1 MRRTSPA
8 PDRSMPSASRMNVS
22 MPAEIRHLVTQ
33 GAISTAALERRS
45 LDDSSWIL
53 RAVCEKLVREWDSLS
68 LGQPVPDAVRRL
80 AERGLARTTQEN
92 AGHIDGLLGSAL
104 TARDEEVCTSVG

>member
-1 MRRTSPA
+1 
-8 PDRSMPSASRMNVS
+8 MNVS

-53 RAVCEKLVREWDSLS
+53 RAVCEKLAREWDSLNLS
-68 LGQPVPDAVRRL
+68 QPVPDVVRRR
-80 AERGLARTTQEN
+80 AGRGLSLAALESGGVLDGPRAGRPAR
-92 AGHIDGLLGSAL
+92 AGV
-104 TARDEEVCTSVG
+104 EVCASVG

>member
-1 MRRTSPA
+1 
-8 PDRSMPSASRMNVS
+8 MNVS

-80 AERGLARTTQEN
+80 AGRGLARAAQEN
-92 AGHIDGLLGSAL
+92 AGPVDGLLGGVP
-104 TARDEEVCTSVG
+104 RPRGVEVCAGVG